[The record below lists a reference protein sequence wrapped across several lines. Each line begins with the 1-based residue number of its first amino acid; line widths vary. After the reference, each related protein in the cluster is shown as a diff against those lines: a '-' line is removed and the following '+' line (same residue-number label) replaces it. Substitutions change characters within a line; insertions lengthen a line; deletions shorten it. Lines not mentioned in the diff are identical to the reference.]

1 MMMSPLTFKEIFAA
15 TIEVCTVLLAD
26 FCVFPGACFL
36 YILTNSRSVESNIL
50 LASLKPGKLGGL
62 WQQGHLGKIVAW
74 DIGFSHSHLCG
85 CCKPANSYAVRGER
99 GRVPATI

>member
-62 WQQGHLGKIVAW
+62 WQQEIFA
-74 DIGFSHSHLCG
+74 
-85 CCKPANSYAVRGER
+85 
-99 GRVPATI
+99 ATIEVCTVLLAGFCVFPDSCFF